1 MAQFPVRLVKR
12 GAQIYFRRAEDPEAG
27 DGAIV
32 RETAARLV
40 GADAQTI
47 ILTLLEQAKAG
58 NYQVAK
64 FLFALAG
71 VFPAPKQMPI
81 EEDAAE
87 DFSLA
92 RSLCSHLGLPENP
105 ELDAELSRHI
115 TRPASPNNTHAV
127 E

>member
-1 MAQFPVRLVKR
+1 MSSQY
-12 GAQIYFRRAEDPEAG
+12 GED

-47 ILTLLEQAKAG
+47 IQKLLDQAKAG

-71 VFPAPKQMPI
+71 VFPAPKQLPI
-81 EEDAAE
+81 EEDAGE

-92 RSLCSHLGLPENP
+92 RSLCSQLGLPENP
-105 ELDAELSRHI
+105 ELDAEFSRHMN
-115 TRPASPNNTHAV
+115 RPAGSNNTHAV